1 MDGILFMLATIVIEG
16 GLVFFLMWL
25 VTAGQR
31 EAGHE
36 EEEAR
41 RRLADLE
48 AAEERLRTAA

>member
-16 GLVFFLMWL
+16 GLVFFIMWL

-41 RRLADLE
+41 SRLAELE
-48 AAEERLRTAA
+48 AREERLRKAA